1 MTAPTLADLQTRRA
15 EIYALAQQY
24 GVTNL
29 RVFGSTVRGEAR
41 TDSDIDLL
49 VDLPPR
55 FGLVQWSGLV
65 RRLEALLNRRVE
77 LASAAHLR
85 PELRDAILREAQPL

>member
-1 MTAPTLADLQTRRA
+1 MNAPTLAEVQMRRA
-15 EIYALAQQY
+15 EIYALADQY

-29 RVFGSTVRGEAR
+29 RVFGSTARGEAR
-41 TDSDIDLL
+41 PDSDIDLL

-77 LASAAHLR
+77 LVSASHLR
-85 PELRDAILREAQPL
+85 PELREIILREARPL